1 MEVFVIL
8 SLFLHNPGL
17 ISNVIF
23 HICVQ
28 HCIFIEVVP
37 HIGVR
42 GVDKIPYEINGSLA
56 ASSAFSLLHLLP

>member
-37 HIGVR
+37 HTGVR
-42 GVDKIPYEINGSLA
+42 GGDKIP
-56 ASSAFSLLHLLP
+56 